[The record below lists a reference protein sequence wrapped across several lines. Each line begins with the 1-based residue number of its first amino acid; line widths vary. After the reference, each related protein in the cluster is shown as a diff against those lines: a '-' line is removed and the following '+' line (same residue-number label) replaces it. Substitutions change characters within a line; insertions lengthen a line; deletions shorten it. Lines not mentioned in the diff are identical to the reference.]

1 VQTLDSAVP
10 EDETCPPITDATK
23 RYAAVAV
30 LSAKMRK
37 SEPVMF
43 GSPPRTRLP
52 SASLYAWF
60 LHEELLTRLFESTSR
75 GRLERT
81 ARRLSG
87 FGRGDHL
94 AYARELER
102 WLTQYSVQPLDLALA
117 TGACHS
123 GQLVWLQPEFMW
135 SDVAA
140 ERQARQ
146 AGDAAVRSLFQARI
160 AVDEGRSVRA
170 HGTFNPARLT
180 SSTSNVELR
189 GTRHQ
194 FMLGQVVTVS
204 ANDVELRPLA
214 IATRLLQPPSDH
226 EPEWAPHPKW
236 QRVDIREV
244 EQFANVD
251 FRAAFDALDVM
262 RTIPEAKVKDALA
275 QLIGEPTIP
284 KDWGGE
290 QHDLWTTRLRIDG
303 RAHSAAFVLKG
314 PAGGS
319 MWRPMTIA
327 MLGKN
332 GDQLQRMAASSA
344 EVLVLQH
351 CHEIRT
357 EVVSMLESLASD
369 MRNPRRFMVIDGY
382 DSHSLM
388 RASGIVA

>member
-1 VQTLDSAVP
+1 
-10 EDETCPPITDATK
+10 
-23 RYAAVAV
+23 
-30 LSAKMRK
+30 MRQ
-37 SEPVMF
+37 SEPVMY
-43 GSPPRTRLP
+43 GSRPWTPFP

-60 LHEELLTRLFESTSR
+60 LHEELLSRLFESTPR
-75 GRLERT
+75 GRLERA

-94 AYARELER
+94 AYAHELER
-102 WLTQYSVQPLDLALA
+102 WLTGHSVQSLDLALA
-117 TGACHS
+117 TGACHP
-123 GQLVWLQPEFMW
+123 GQLVWLQPAFTW

-140 ERQARQ
+140 ERQARR
-146 AGDAAVRSLFQARI
+146 AGDADVRSFFQARI
-160 AVDEGRSVRA
+160 VVDEVRSVRA

-194 FMLGQVVTVS
+194 FMLGQVAYVS
-204 ANDVELRPLA
+204 ADEVELRPLA
-214 IATRLLQPPSDH
+214 IATRLLRPPGGH
-226 EPEWAPHPKW
+226 EPEWTPHPQW
-236 QRVDIREV
+236 QRVDIGEV
-244 EQFANVD
+244 EQFASVD
-251 FRAAFDALDVM
+251 FEAAPDALDVM
-262 RTIPEAKVKDALA
+262 RTVPEAKVKNALA
-275 QLIGEPTIP
+275 RLIGEPTIP

-319 MWRPMTIA
+319 MWRPMTIG
-327 MLGKN
+327 MLGRN
-332 GDQLQRMAASSA
+332 GDQLQRMASSSA

-351 CHEIRT
+351 CHEIRP

-388 RASGIVA
+388 RAVGLVD